1 MVKAKLS
8 FFQVQVKG
16 VFCHTVKLCQ
26 SSFSI
31 APERLNAINMALPT
45 GKLIVAMV
53 HPKMLIKANIH
64 QTIIA
69 APAVRMNHR
78 ADFNMAAD
86 NGLQRGFG
94 AIWHDFRIYI
104 SHKLQY
110 AKYNGFAI
118 SAASTLTAYTT
129 CANLLLAG
137 ILAKPKAR
145 KVANQLPEFLL
156 CNSRTSVVSIF
167 TNQLKKLSIR

>member
-1 MVKAKLS
+1 MIKAKLS
-8 FFQVQVKG
+8 FFKVQIER
-16 VFCHTVKLCQ
+16 VFCHAIKYAQ

-31 APERLNAINMALPT
+31 TPKRLNPVNMTLPT
-45 GKLIVAMV
+45 RKLIIAMV
-53 HPKMLIKANIH
+53 DSKEFIKSNIH
-64 QTIIA
+64 QTIITT
-69 APAVRMNHR
+69 PAIRMNHR
-78 ADFNMAAD
+78 ADFNMPSD
-86 NGLQRGFG
+86 NSLQRGFG
-94 AIWHDFRIYI
+94 AVWHDFRVYLAY
-104 SHKLQY
+104 KLQY

-156 CNSRTSVVSIF
+156 CNSGTSVVSIF
-167 TNQLKKLSIR
+167 INHLNKLSIR

>member
-8 FFQVQVKG
+8 FFKMQIKR
-16 VFCHTVKLCQ
+16 VFSHTIKLCQ

-31 APERLNAINMALPT
+31 TPKRFNAIDMGLSIS
-45 GKLIVAMV
+45 KLIRAMM

-78 ADFNMAAD
+78 TDFNMASD
-86 NGLQRGFG
+86 NALQRGFG
-94 AIWHDFRIYI
+94 AVWHDFRVYLAY
-104 SHKLQY
+104 KLQY

-118 SAASTLTAYTT
+118 STASAFAAYTT
-129 CANLLLAG
+129 CSNLLLAG

-156 CNSRTSVVSIF
+156 CNSGTPIISIF
-167 TNQLKKLSIR
+167 TNQLNKLSIH